1 MVGAAAWRRASLSPP
16 VRGVESRRSSES
28 SRWRRSRTE
37 CSIAAIELA
46 HALRQEPSSRSHTVS
61 DANTISRTCAGSR
74 LSCSSAAAPTLPLGG
89 LLALSTMRND
99 YVAFIPIAIC
109 MVVVLG
115 IAIRWAI
122 RQRKL
127 GD

>member
-1 MVGAAAWRRASLSPP
+1 
-16 VRGVESRRSSES
+16 
-28 SRWRRSRTE
+28 
-37 CSIAAIELA
+37 
-46 HALRQEPSSRSHTVS
+46 
-61 DANTISRTCAGSR
+61 
-74 LSCSSAAAPTLPLGG
+74 
-89 LLALSTMRND
+89 MRND

-115 IAIRWAI
+115 IAIRWAF

>member
-1 MVGAAAWRRASLSPP
+1 
-16 VRGVESRRSSES
+16 
-28 SRWRRSRTE
+28 
-37 CSIAAIELA
+37 
-46 HALRQEPSSRSHTVS
+46 
-61 DANTISRTCAGSR
+61 
-74 LSCSSAAAPTLPLGG
+74 
-89 LLALSTMRND
+89 MRND